1 MKSSKRWFW
10 LGLAGVILLGLVLL
24 AIAPVSNPRTQG
36 SSFSRFPDGYGA
48 WYAYMENQGVDIQ
61 RWQRPP
67 EALMAE
73 ALMAEAPMAEATM
86 VPMTLLQVMPPG
98 VTPFIGT
105 WNDWIAQGNTL
116 IILGVSQ
123 PATEA
128 VFSSQ
133 ISSASG
139 EVQIDTRRRRSPT
152 LINNQDNLLGD
163 RYGAVVW
170 QQAIGEGQL
179 IQASTPHLA
188 ANAYQDAPGNFAF
201 LADLATRS
209 GQTIWV
215 DEYLHGYEQLT
226 PEDEQAAGIISPRSW
241 SMYLAETPWLLVVV
255 QAIALTLAL
264 LWGFRRLGTPIAL
277 PTPVANNSEAYITAL
292 ASVLRQA
299 KSTGFVIEMVA
310 KAERLQLQ
318 KQLGLG
324 SSPVPDETLVATWA
338 KQTGHT
344 PNTLTRWLRL
354 GQRAIASG
362 RQSSSLSEQE
372 LVDWLQ
378 TTRKLRSDPPP

>member
-10 LGLAGVILLGLVLL
+10 LGLAGVILLGLFLL

-48 WYAYMENQGVDIQ
+48 WYAYMENQGADIQ
-61 RWQRPP
+61 RWQRPS
-67 EALMAE
+67 EALRE
-73 ALMAEAPMAEATM
+73 EATAT
-86 VPMTLLQVMPPG
+86 PMTLLQVMPPG
-98 VTPFIGT
+98 ITPLIDT
-105 WNDWIAQGNTL
+105 WDDWIDQGNTL

-128 VFSSQ
+128 MFSSQ
-133 ISSASG
+133 IPSESG
-139 EVQIDTRRRRSPT
+139 EVQIDTRRRRLPKAWQSQT
-152 LINNQDNLLGD
+152 LRFVDDQDELLGD

-170 QQAIGEGQL
+170 QKSIGEGYL

-188 ANAYQDAPGNFAF
+188 ANAYQDASGNFAF
-201 LADLATRS
+201 LANLVTHS
-209 GQTIWV
+209 NQTIWV

-226 PEDEQAAGIISPRSW
+226 PEDEQAAGIVSPSSW
-241 SMYLAETPWLLVVV
+241 ATYLAQTPWLLVVV
-255 QAIALTLAL
+255 QAIAFSLLL
-264 LWGFRRLGTPIAL
+264 LWGFRRLGTPVAL
-277 PTPVANNSEAYITAL
+277 PTPVADNSEAYITAL

-324 SSPVPDETLVATWA
+324 SSPVSDETLVAAWT
-338 KQTGHT
+338 KQTGHAA
-344 PNTLTRWLRL
+344 NTLTHWLRQGEPL
-354 GQRAIASG
+354 PG
-362 RQSSSLSEQE
+362 SSSPSEQALE
-372 LVDWLQ
+372 QWLQ
-378 TTRKLRSDPPP
+378 TTQKLKSNKTP